1 MRCRVLVFIDC
12 SVSCND
18 GAFRMKATIRTSIV
32 VLCYNG
38 LEETTRPCLDSIIAN
53 TPVGSY
59 ELIVVDNASADG
71 TAQYLQSFAAQH
83 AHVRI
88 QLNDTNKG
96 YAGGNNDGIKLA
108 QGQYIVLL
116 NNDTLVPSGW
126 LNSLLKLF
134 NEQPDVGLV
143 GPVTN
148 SAGNEQRIELKG
160 LNEKNFEEIAAAYVE
175 RQKEVW
181 FTTEKL
187 GFFCVAM
194 RRTLPEKIGYLDEK
208 FGIGMFEDDDYCI
221 RAKKAG
227 FTLAVVEDC
236 FVYHK
241 GSVSFSKLS
250 VESYRAQFEKN
261 KAYFREKHG
270 IEWTLTDIAFS
281 YWGKFDQDLSA
292 YVKNNKN
299 VSAEIER
306 ISIRHENFKH
316 LLVQIHRVELASVPS
331 NIRAASSHPVAT
343 RAKWQTRRQNFM
355 RNMVQGTYA
364 EKYRYLRTLSG
375 RMLHRVSQKQEMQVP
390 RAVFYKLNAIRET
403 LNGRKLIVF
412 PASVDFHYMTQRPQ
426 HLARAFAEAG
436 YVVIYGTLNHQVD
449 KVDITEQ
456 VAINLYLLNEHH
468 FPFLS
473 HIFKPEETTYYCLW
487 PNNVKH
493 LEYLPYS
500 YLLYDY
506 MDELSLLDLPSSEL
520 ERDHQKMLNQADLV
534 TVSADRLMSQLPKHI
549 LPKALLLNNAVSHE
563 FIDAVNAYDINSRD
577 LEPLGSH
584 PILGYYGAIAE
595 WVDFDLIERL
605 AKELPDSK
613 IVLIGPVTEGVSTR
627 VAHILWNHS
636 NVVVLP
642 PCKQLEL
649 IPFLKRFDVC
659 MIPFIKN
666 DVTDAVSPV
675 KLFEY
680 FSAGKPVVTTNL
692 AECVKYAPVHIA
704 NDHRQFVDLVR
715 NILSG
720 TSKKMDVDE
729 QQLASDNTWTN
740 RVQQIRSKM
749 QSKDALP
756 ETPLPDVGHNELA
769 VELQSHHK

>member
-1 MRCRVLVFIDC
+1 
-12 SVSCND
+12 
-18 GAFRMKATIRTSIV
+18 MKATIRTSIV

-38 LEETTRPCLDSIIAN
+38 LEETTRPCLESIIAK
-53 TPVGSY
+53 TPVDSY

-71 TAQYLQSFAAQH
+71 TAQYLKSFAAQH
-83 AHVRI
+83 TNVRI
-88 QLNDTNKG
+88 QLNNTNKG

-116 NNDTLVPSGW
+116 NNDTLVPAGW
-126 LNSLLKLF
+126 LDSLIRLF
-134 NEQPDVGLV
+134 SEQSGVGLI

-148 SAGNEQRIELKG
+148 SAGNEQRIELEG
-160 LNEKNFEEIAAAYVE
+160 LNEKNFEVIAAAYVA
-175 RQKEVW
+175 RQNGVW

-187 GFFCVAM
+187 GFYCVAM

-250 VESYRAQFEKN
+250 AESYRAQFEKN

-281 YWGKFDQDLSA
+281 YWEKFDQDLSA
-292 YVKNNKN
+292 YFKNNKKG
-299 VSAEIER
+299 SAEIER

-316 LLVQIHRVELASVPS
+316 LLVQIHRVELASVPA

-343 RAKWQTRRQNFM
+343 RAKWQTRWQNFM

-390 RAVFYKLNAIRET
+390 PAVFYKLNAIRET

-412 PASVDFHYMTQRPQ
+412 PATVDFHYMTQRPQ
-426 HLARAFAEAG
+426 HLASAFAEAG
-436 YVVIYGTLNHQVD
+436 YVVIYGTLNHQID
-449 KVDITEQ
+449 KVEITEQ
-456 VAINLYLLNEHH
+456 ITSSLYLLHEHH

-473 HIFKPEETTYYCLW
+473 HVFKPEESIYYCLW

-493 LEYLPYS
+493 LGCIPYS
-500 YLLYDY
+500 YLIYDY
-506 MDELSLLDLPSSEL
+506 MDELSLLDLPRDEL
-520 ERDHQKMLNQADLV
+520 ERDHLKMLNQADLV

-577 LEPLGSH
+577 LEPLGNH

-680 FSAGKPVVTTNL
+680 FSAGKPVVTSNL

-715 NILSG
+715 NILSA
-720 TSKKMDVDE
+720 TPMKLDMVA
-729 QQLASDNTWTN
+729 QQLASDNTWKQ

-749 QSKDALP
+749 QSKNSLP

-769 VELQSHHK
+769 VELHSPHKKHILMDRML